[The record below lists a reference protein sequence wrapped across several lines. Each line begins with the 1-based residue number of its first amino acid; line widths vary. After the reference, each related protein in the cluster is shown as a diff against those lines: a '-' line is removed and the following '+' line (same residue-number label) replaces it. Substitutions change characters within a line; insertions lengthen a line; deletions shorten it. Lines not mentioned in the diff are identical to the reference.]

1 MTDEELARH
10 WEDAQ
15 ARQREQKARER
26 ERRHKPIPKA
36 IRQQVY
42 EKFGG
47 HCAYCGAP
55 LAYRDMQVD
64 HIEAHSV
71 GGADEL
77 EKVQGRLKK
86 YYIYRL
92 ALKYELIEEKGNEV
106 VFYFERRCGN
116 GSNE

>member
-1 MTDEELARH
+1 
-10 WEDAQ
+10 
-15 ARQREQKARER
+15 
-26 ERRHKPIPKA
+26 
-36 IRQQVY
+36 
-42 EKFGG
+42 
-47 HCAYCGAP
+47 
-55 LAYRDMQVD
+55 MQVD

-71 GGADEL
+71 GGADELENYNPACRMCNFYKGTMTIDRFRDEL